1 MSIEPGAGGDAT
13 LGADHGFAAASVP
26 SEMRPF
32 CDIQR
37 TEAQA
42 WVSAEPQSEGRSR
55 G

>member
-26 SEMRPF
+26 IEMRPF
-32 CDIQR
+32 CDKQR

-42 WVSAEPQSEGRSR
+42 WVSAESKDEGGHR